1 MNVFTRSCI
10 SAIVVAPFLFPQT
23 KILTPS
29 DAVATAL
36 QLNPQLAAGSA
47 RIEVSAGLRRQAG
60 LAPNPRLTLQS
71 ENTRFHGTPG
81 FNYSNGADS
90 FAYLSQVFEAGGKRS
105 RRVDLAT
112 ESVKRSEVE
121 LRLIRQ
127 QIAGRVSAAYWTAA
141 GAARYRQLLSE
152 ELTRFERVVQYH
164 RDRVREGASAEIDL
178 LRVEVERD
186 RLSSLGNVAAI
197 EAERTRLELYRAMG
211 VTEFPA
217 IEFVDIA
224 AEAPKPEPLPLDQ
237 VFEKRVEV
245 ALASQQI
252 EEARANL
259 RLQQA
264 NAKVD
269 PEASVG
275 LKRTNGFNTIY
286 ASVQIPLPVRNRNEG
301 QIEAATAEIRAA
313 QSQVDIDRALVRAQ
327 VELAAKDYEARQ
339 RALTE
344 TMLPMRER
352 ADEVY
357 QVAERAYREGGL
369 DIVRMLDAER
379 VRLEAHSAYTRALYE
394 VRQAAVALAI
404 AQGSF

>member
-1 MNVFTRSCI
+1 
-10 SAIVVAPFLFPQT
+10 
-23 KILTPS
+23 
-29 DAVATAL
+29 
-36 QLNPQLAAGSA
+36 
-47 RIEVSAGLRRQAG
+47 VSAGLRRQAG

-81 FNYSNGADS
+81 FNYPNDADS

-105 RRVDLAT
+105 RRVDLANET
-112 ESVKRSEVE
+112 VKRSEAE

-127 QIAGRVSAAYWTAA
+127 QIAGRVSAAYWAAA

-186 RLSSLGNVAAI
+186 RLASLGNAAGI
-197 EAERTRLELYRAMG
+197 EAERTRLELYREMG
-211 VTEFPA
+211 VTDFPA
-217 IEFVDIA
+217 AEFVDIA
-224 AEAPKPEPLPLDQ
+224 TEPPNPQPLPLEQ
-237 VFEKRVEV
+237 VFEKRADV

-269 PEASVG
+269 PEASFG
-275 LKRTNGFNTIY
+275 LKRSNGFNTLF
-286 ASVQIPLPVRNRNEG
+286 ASVQIPLPIRNRNEG
-301 QIEAATAEIRAA
+301 HIEAATADIRAA
-313 QSQVDIDRALVRAQ
+313 QSQADIDRNLVRAQ
-327 VELAAKDYEARQ
+327 VELASKDYEAKQ
-339 RALTE
+339 RALAT
-344 TMLPMRER
+344 TMLPMRQR

-357 QVAERAYREGGL
+357 EVAERAYREGGL

-379 VRLEAHSAYTRALYE
+379 VRLEAHTAYTRALYE
-394 VRQAAVALAI
+394 VRHAAVVLAI